1 MLTDT
6 SISIVIEL
14 YPNKE
19 VDMDTS
25 NRILRLP
32 EVMEKTG
39 VRRSSVYAWM
49 KDGSFPKQIKMG
61 MRASGWIEREIDEWI
76 ERRASGR
83 P

>member
-1 MLTDT
+1 
-6 SISIVIEL
+6 
-14 YPNKE
+14 
-19 VDMDTS
+19 MDTS

-83 P
+83 F